1 MKVYFHRACFDGIAS
16 AATAAALLEKSL
28 GETSFE
34 FLPVDYSIRAEWET
48 TPLAEYS
55 CVVDFLYHPSAT
67 YWWDHHATTFVSPK
81 SRDHYHKRQSQYIA
95 WDPQAS
101 SCAGFIYR
109 LARANC
115 PLQRHLEDTA
125 RWADKLDSATYDS
138 PDEAVRQL
146 SPARLIALSFVV
158 EDTSTYYDFLIRSLL
173 RTTVEDVASTS
184 LCRVLCDEARRRYE
198 LGIELFKSTAS
209 YEAGIVLY
217 DISVRDEIIDRMI
230 PYYLFPQANYS
241 LGIVRTNDRLVKIT
255 CNANPWRRPS
265 GPHIGEIF
273 ARYGGGGHRDVGSA
287 LSRDG
292 GLDPRLA
299 MTEIARELH
308 RGTPDPMTAANL

>member
-16 AATAAALLEKSL
+16 AVTATALLERTL

-34 FLPVDYSIRAEWET
+34 FLPVDYSIRAEWEAM
-48 TPLAEYS
+48 PLADHS

-67 YWWDHHATTFVSPK
+67 YWWDHHATTFVSSK
-81 SRDHYHKRQSQYIA
+81 AREDYRKRKSQYVA
-95 WDPQAS
+95 WDPEAP

-109 LARANC
+109 AARGRC
-115 PLQRHLEDTA
+115 PLQRHLEDTI
-125 RWADKLDSATYDS
+125 RWADKLDAATYDS

-158 EDTSTYYDFLIRSLL
+158 EDTPIYYDFLIRSLL
-173 RTTVEDVASTS
+173 RTTVEEVASTTW
-184 LCRVLCDEARRRYE
+184 CRVLCDEAKRRYE
-198 LGIELFKSTAS
+198 LGIELFRRTSS
-209 YEAGIVLY
+209 YEAGTVLY
-217 DISVRDEIIDRMI
+217 DITVRDEIIDRMI
-230 PYYLFPQANYS
+230 PYYLYPQADYS
-241 LGIVRTNDRLVKIT
+241 LGIVRTNDRSAKIT

-299 MTEIARELH
+299 MAEIAHELL
-308 RGTPDPMTAANL
+308 RATPDPVTAANY